1 MTASVVEIDGPGDP
15 DLIATVRAGA
25 SGAQA
30 AFGTLYERHV
40 VSARN
45 LARQLARDS
54 AAADDL
60 VADAFAKV
68 LDALRLGGGPD
79 AAFRTYLLT
88 TLRNAAYDR
97 TRRDQRLRFTEDV
110 TDLDPPTPF
119 RDPVI
124 AQLERSLAARAF
136 ARLPQR
142 WQTVLWHT
150 EIEGQ
155 SPAEIAVILGM
166 TANSVSALAYRAREG
181 LRQAYLQVYL
191 ADGAAR
197 RCRAAVDRLG
207 AWTRDGLSK
216 RESLQVEAH
225 LDDCARCRA
234 LAAELADVS
243 SAMGGIIAP
252 IVLGAGTTGYL
263 ALIGKSVTLTATTG
277 AVGAAGAAATA
288 GPRQWLTAAAS
299 TGALAAAVLIAL
311 LSGPGPQPV
320 AAAPPAPTVG
330 ATHTTPPRHPQPRGP
345 EPAPRPTPRPAPT
358 TEAPAAEPAAL
369 QVDGSATVTLTPGGA
384 ARLPITVRNS
394 GGSVSEP
401 VTVSLNLPAGVT
413 ASGPD
418 QASPE
423 RVVSPGIT
431 VPQAVHT
438 EQSPA
443 RPTTGTTGST
453 PAITCAGG
461 TGTISCRTDRGLR
474 PTESITFDFTLLASS
489 TATGGQVTG
498 RVNGGAID
506 LELAPITL
514 VVTTPRPVDSL
525 ALRTGIWH
533 QWPWSS
539 RLDVIATNTGT
550 STGLTSVTVRT
561 PEGTHAIGLPPI
573 CRGRGPVVT
582 CTATLAPGRRLRG
595 SVWLHALHG
604 PGGPTRV
611 EARLGEALVTREVSP
626 SSWGLPSARPP
637 ILDQPVGQSI
647 PRPVPSTPLT
657 ATPRPSTSPA
667 TTTPAP
673 SPTPSRP
680 AARPSPSRT
689 TPADP
694 TPTSPAPSG
703 LTSGGSAPGGLDPDG
718 ILDLILGSG

>member
-45 LARQLARDS
+45 LARQLTRDS

-97 TRRDQRLRFTEDV
+97 IRRDQRLRFTEDV

-124 AQLERSLAARAF
+124 AQLERTLAARAF

-155 SPAEIAVILGM
+155 SPAEIATILGM

-191 ADGAAR
+191 ADGASR

-252 IVLGAGTTGYL
+252 IVLGAGATGYL
-263 ALIGKSVTLTATTG
+263 ALVGKSITLTTTTG

-288 GPRQWLTAAAS
+288 GPRQWLTVTAS
-299 TGALAAAVLIAL
+299 TGTLAAAVLIAL

-320 AAAPPAPTVG
+320 AAAPPPPTV
-330 ATHTTPPRHPQPRGP
+330 ATTHPTPSRHPQPRGP
-345 EPAPRPTPRPAPT
+345 EPAPRPVPPPAPAAGT
-358 TEAPAAEPAAL
+358 PAAEPAAL
-369 QVDGSATVTLTPGGA
+369 QVDGSATVTLAPGGT

-394 GGSVSEP
+394 GGSASDP

-413 ASGPD
+413 ASGPG
-418 QASPE
+418 QAPPE
-423 RVVSPGIT
+423 RVVSPAIT

-443 RPTTGTTGST
+443 RPST
-453 PAITCAGG
+453 DLAPAITCAGG
-461 TGTISCRTDRGLR
+461 TGTISCRTDQGLR
-474 PTESITFDFTLLASS
+474 PTGSVTFDFTLRASS
-489 TATGGQVTG
+489 TATGGRVTG

-514 VVTTPRPVDSL
+514 VVTSPRPVDSL

-539 RLDVIATNTGT
+539 RLDIIATNTGT
-550 STGLTSVTVRT
+550 STGPTTVTVRA
-561 PEGTHAIGLPPI
+561 PEGTHAVGLPPI

-582 CTATLAPGRRLRG
+582 CTATLEPGRRLRG
-595 SVWLHALHG
+595 SVWLHALYG

-611 EARLGEALVTREVSP
+611 EARLGQALVTREVSP
-626 SSWGLPSARPP
+626 SSREPLSVRPP
-637 ILDQPVGQSI
+637 VLDQPIGQSV
-647 PRPVPSTPLT
+647 PRPVPSTPPT
-657 ATPRPSTSPA
+657 TTPRPSTSPT

-680 AARPSPSRT
+680 AARPSPSRSAPT
-689 TPADP
+689 AP
-694 TPTSPAPSG
+694 TPTSPTPSG
-703 LTSGGSAPGGLDPDG
+703 LTSGGSTPGGLDPDG
-718 ILDLILGSG
+718 ILDLILGSSG